1 MRKRLGIASF
11 NRGSL
16 GGQSLLTR
24 PTAPSVSIVAI
35 RPPIKRGIK
44 STDVNA
50 LPYAAASPI
59 VVFIA
64 YGNVCLAKAVTSV
77 SSLLHNGGLVFAVV
91 QLGG

>member
-1 MRKRLGIASF
+1 MGIASF
-11 NRGSL
+11 NKGSL
-16 GGQSLLTR
+16 RGQSL
-24 PTAPSVSIVAI
+24 PTWPTVPSVSIVAMQ
-35 RPPIKRGIK
+35 PPIKRGIK

-77 SSLLHNGGLVFAVV
+77 SSVLHNGGLVFAVV
-91 QLGG
+91 QLGS

>member
-1 MRKRLGIASF
+1 MSGMRKRLGIASF
-11 NRGSL
+11 NRSSL
-16 GGQSLLTR
+16 GGQSLPTR
-24 PTAPSVSIVAI
+24 PTVPSVLIVAI

-59 VVFIA
+59 VFE

-77 SSLLHNGGLVFAVV
+77 SSVAA
-91 QLGG
+91 